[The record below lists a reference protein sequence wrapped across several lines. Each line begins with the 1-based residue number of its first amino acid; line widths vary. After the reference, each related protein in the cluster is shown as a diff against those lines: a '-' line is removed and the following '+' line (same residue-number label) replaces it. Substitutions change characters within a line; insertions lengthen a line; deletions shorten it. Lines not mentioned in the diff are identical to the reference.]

1 MHQRPLPPRGHHD
14 RKNRNAGLNIMNRPS
29 RTRLP
34 DFPAIR
40 LQRAFTLVELM
51 VAMTIGL
58 LLVSA
63 LLAVFMN
70 VSRTN
75 REMAKTNILIEN
87 GRFAV
92 QLLQN
97 DLIHAGYWG
106 ELDFTGADD
115 IPPAVPALA
124 DIEIPNPCLA
134 VAGWTSEHKENL
146 LSIPV
151 QGFADATGLS
161 TCGVTGVLGTSDVL
175 LVRHANTCAR
185 GAANCDEGTDTGPH
199 IQVSACREPTNLP
212 PPRPPGI
219 EPDYLIEPIGAT
231 PPSPATFWL
240 RGKTCPTFPL
250 AALNAPLRK
259 VVSHIYYLAL
269 SGSPQQPTL
278 MRIAMENGA
287 YTAPQ
292 PFIEGIEQFRVEYGI
307 DENGK
312 NGLPISAT
320 NPGDGSAD
328 RFITTEDLVD
338 ADAAA
343 PCDTA
348 GSRCFL
354 LANTVAVKVHVL
366 ARNLEPT
373 PGHRDNKTYQ
383 LGATT
388 IAAAN
393 DNFKR
398 HVFSSTVRL
407 VNPSGR
413 RETP

>member
-1 MHQRPLPPRGHHD
+1 M
-14 RKNRNAGLNIMNRPS
+14 NRNPQTSMFDLS
-29 RTRLP
+29 
-34 DFPAIR
+34 AIR
-40 LQRAFTLVELM
+40 RQRAFTLIELM

-58 LLVSA
+58 LLLSA
-63 LLAVFMN
+63 LLAVFLN
-70 VSRTN
+70 ISRTN
-75 REMAKTNILIEN
+75 REMARTNILIEN

-106 ELDFTGADD
+106 ELDFLGADD

-124 DIEIPNPCLA
+124 NIEIPDPCLA
-134 VAGWTSEHKENL
+134 IASWTSEHKENL

-175 LVRHANTCAR
+175 LVRHANTCVR
-185 GAANCDEGTDTGPH
+185 GAANCDEGADTGPH
-199 IQVSACREPTNLP
+199 IQISTCRSDTD
-212 PPRPPGI
+212 
-219 EPDYLIEPIGAT
+219 PD
-231 PPSPATFWL
+231 PSPYVLEPVGSGTPS
-240 RGKTCPTFPL
+240 TTTFPL
-250 AALNAPLRK
+250 REKDCPATIAVIDAPLRK
-259 VVSHIYYLAL
+259 LVSHIYYL
-269 SGSPQQPTL
+269 STSNGQPTL
-278 MRIAMENGA
+278 MRIAMENGV
-287 YTAPQ
+287 YTTPQ

-320 NPGDGSAD
+320 NLGDGSAD

-338 ADAAA
+338 ADAAD

-354 LANTVAVKVHVL
+354 LANTVAIKVHVL

-373 PGHRDNKTYQ
+373 PGYTDSKTYQ

-388 IAAAN
+388 VAAAG
-393 DNFKR
+393 DNYKR
-398 HVFSSTVRL
+398 HVFSSTIRL

>member
-1 MHQRPLPPRGHHD
+1 MTIPHKRPGTFDGAPQWR
-14 RKNRNAGLNIMNRPS
+14 
-29 RTRLP
+29 
-34 DFPAIR
+34 
-40 LQRAFTLVELM
+40 QRAFTLVELM

-63 LLAVFMN
+63 LLGVFLN

-106 ELDFTGADD
+106 ELDFIGAED
-115 IPPAVPALA
+115 IPPAVPAPTT
-124 DIEIPNPCLA
+124 IPEACLA
-134 VAGWTSEHKENL
+134 VGSWTAQYKANL

-151 QGFADATGLS
+151 QGFANGTGLS
-161 TCGVTGVLGTSDVL
+161 ACGVTGVLGTSDVL
-175 LVRHANTCAR
+175 LVRHANTCVR
-185 GAANCDEGTDTGPH
+185 GASDCDEGTDTGPH
-199 IQVSACREPTNLP
+199 IQISTCRKDTDPDPSPYVLEPV
-212 PPRPPGI
+212 G
-219 EPDYLIEPIGAT
+219 DG
-231 PPSPATFWL
+231 SPATS
-240 RGKTCPTFPL
+240 TFPL
-250 AALNAPLRK
+250 REKDCPASATLAAVDAPLRK
-259 VVSHIYYLAL
+259 LISHIYYLAT
-269 SGSPQQPTL
+269 SNGQPTL

-307 DENGK
+307 DEKGK
-312 NGLPISAT
+312 NGLPIDLTT
-320 NPGDGSAD
+320 NPPNLGDGSAD
-328 RFITTEDLVD
+328 RFITTDDLID
-338 ADAAA
+338 AD
-343 PCDTA
+343 PDEDCDVA

-354 LANTVAVKVHVL
+354 LANTVAVKIHVL
-366 ARNLEPT
+366 ARNPEPT
-373 PGHRDNKTYQ
+373 PGYTDSKTYQ

-388 IAAAN
+388 VAAAG
-393 DNFKR
+393 DNYKR
-398 HVFSSTVRL
+398 HVFSSTIRL

>member
-1 MHQRPLPPRGHHD
+1 MMSSHD
-14 RKNRNAGLNIMNRPS
+14 RTRNFHGSPR
-29 RTRLP
+29 RR
-34 DFPAIR
+34 
-40 LQRAFTLVELM
+40 QQAFTLVELM

-63 LLAVFMN
+63 LLAVFLN

-106 ELDFTGADD
+106 GLDFVGSED
-115 IPPAVPALA
+115 IPPAVPAPTG
-124 DIEIPNPCLA
+124 IPAACSA
-134 VAGWTSEHKENL
+134 VASWTAQYKTNL

-151 QGFADATGLS
+151 QGFANGTGLS
-161 TCGVTGVLGTSDVL
+161 ACGITGVLGTSEVL
-175 LVRHANTCAR
+175 LVRHANTCVR
-185 GAANCDEGTDTGPH
+185 GAANCDEGADTGPH
-199 IQVSACREPTNLP
+199 IQISTCRQETDPDP
-212 PPRPPGI
+212 SPYVI
-219 EPDYLIEPIGAT
+219 EPAGAGA
-231 PPSPATFWL
+231 PSPATFPL
-240 RGKTCPTFPL
+240 REKDCP
-250 AALNAPLRK
+250 AAATLTAVDAPLRK
-259 VVSHIYYLAL
+259 VVSHIYYLAM
-269 SGSPQQPTL
+269 SGTPSQPTL
-278 MRIAMENGA
+278 MRISMENGA
-287 YTAPQ
+287 YATPQ

-312 NGLPISAT
+312 NGLPIDLTAT
-320 NPGDGSAD
+320 PPNLGDGSAD
-328 RFITTEDLVD
+328 RFITTAQLAA
-338 ADAAA
+338 ADATAA
-343 PCDTA
+343 CDIA

-373 PGHRDNKTYQ
+373 PGYTDSKTYQ

-388 IAAAN
+388 VAAAN
-393 DNFKR
+393 DNYKR
-398 HVFSSTVRL
+398 HVFSSTIRL